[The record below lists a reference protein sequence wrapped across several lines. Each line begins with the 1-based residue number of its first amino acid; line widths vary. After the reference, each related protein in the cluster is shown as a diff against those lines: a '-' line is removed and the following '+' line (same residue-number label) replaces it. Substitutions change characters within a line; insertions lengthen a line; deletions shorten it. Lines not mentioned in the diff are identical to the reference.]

1 MECRSGFLP
10 MVRRFAIEH
19 GPAPGRVAPSG
30 QRNYLPQVSIVNV
43 NGNRI
48 FLFLSAFAA
57 GVISGLRSMT
67 ALAVISW
74 GARWGWL
81 DLHRTPL
88 EFLGATWFAYTIT
101 AFAAGELIGDKLP
114 WIPNRTSP
122 PALVF
127 RLITGGLSG
136 AAIFI
141 SARQSLLLGAILG
154 ALGALGGA
162 FEGYRLRRT
171 LTKEKG
177 LPDFAVALAEDLIAV
192 GGAFL
197 LVSHLY

>member
-1 MECRSGFLP
+1 MN
-10 MVRRFAIEH
+10 FANVH
-19 GPAPGRVAPSG
+19 GH
-30 QRNYLPQVSIVNV
+30 
-43 NGNRI
+43 RI
-48 FLFLSAFAA
+48 LLFFAAFAA

-67 ALAVISW
+67 ALAVIGW

-81 DLHRTPL
+81 DLHSTPL
-88 EFLGATWFAYTIT
+88 AFVGRTWFAYAMT
-101 AFAAGELIGDKLP
+101 AFAAGELVGDKLP
-114 WIPNRTSP
+114 WVPDRTSP

-136 AAIFI
+136 AAIFV
-141 SARQSLLLGAILG
+141 SARQSLVLGTILG
-154 ALGALGGA
+154 ALGALAGA
-162 FEGYRLRRT
+162 FEGYRLRRS

-177 LPDFAVALAEDLIAV
+177 YPDFAIALAEDLIAV

>member
-1 MECRSGFLP
+1 
-10 MVRRFAIEH
+10 
-19 GPAPGRVAPSG
+19 
-30 QRNYLPQVSIVNV
+30 VSSANV
-43 NGNRI
+43 NGHRI
-48 FLFLSAFAA
+48 FLFFSAFAV

-74 GARWGWL
+74 AARWGWL
-81 DLHRTPL
+81 DLHSTPL
-88 EFLGATWFAYTIT
+88 AFLGTTWFAYAIT
-101 AFAAGELIGDKLP
+101 VFAAGELMGDKLP
-114 WIPNRTSP
+114 WIPDRTSS

-136 AAIFI
+136 AAIFV
-141 SARQSLLLGAILG
+141 SARQSLVLGATLG
-154 ALGALGGA
+154 ALGALAGA
-162 FEGYRLRRT
+162 FEGYHLRRR

-177 LPDFAVALAEDLIAV
+177 LPDFAIAIAEDLIAV

>member
-1 MECRSGFLP
+1 
-10 MVRRFAIEH
+10 
-19 GPAPGRVAPSG
+19 
-30 QRNYLPQVSIVNV
+30 VSLARVNV
-43 NGNRI
+43 NRI
-48 FLFLSAFAA
+48 FLFFSAFAA

-81 DLHRTPL
+81 DLHSTPL
-88 EFLGATWFAYTIT
+88 AFLGTTWFAYLIT
-101 AFAAGELIGDKLP
+101 AFAAGELIGDKFP
-114 WIPNRTSP
+114 WIPNRISP

-127 RLITGGLSG
+127 RFITGGLSG
-136 AAIFI
+136 AAIFV
-141 SARQSLLLGAILG
+141 SAHQSVVLGTILG
-154 ALGALGGA
+154 ALGALAGA
-162 FEGYRLRRT
+162 FEGYRLRRN

-177 LPDFAVALAEDLIAV
+177 LPDLAIALVEDLIAV